1 MTPHDARSVARAMMV
16 KVKKYRA
23 PHAILY
29 REGELFIRRL
39 TPDCRRSF
47 PEWWNDH
54 FRYTLVGVYDKNAD
68 LEAVVIDIL
77 DTHHGEYANPS
88 CVKKAALAG

>member
-29 REGELFIRRL
+29 RDGTLTIRRM
-39 TPDCRRSF
+39 TPDVRRTF

-77 DTHHGEYANPS
+77 DTHHHDYATPKCS
-88 CVKKAALAG
+88 KKAALAG

>member
-1 MTPHDARSVARAMMV
+1 MTPNDARSVARAMMV

-29 REGELFIRRL
+29 RNGTLTIRRM
-39 TPDCRRSF
+39 TPDCRRTL

-54 FRYTLVGVYDKNAD
+54 FRYTLVGVYDKNAN
-68 LEAVVIDIL
+68 LEDIVIDIL
-77 DTHHGEYANPS
+77 DTHHGDYASPQCN
-88 CVKKAALAG
+88 KKQAFAG